1 MPPLKKQQSNM
12 YCEEAVAVG
21 LRKLV
26 AVSVMVG
33 SVSGSWWHPEAGGGG
48 NATPLLSGWFYF
60 LFLLQGNRCHCY
72 HGPCEVFFKEH
83 HCYCY

>member
-48 NATPLLSGWFYF
+48 NATTLAAAVRLVLFFIFAARQQMPLLPWS
-60 LFLLQGNRCHCY
+60 L
-72 HGPCEVFFKEH
+72 
-83 HCYCY
+83 